1 MGTDA
6 EEGKCLIRHAS
17 HLRLLPSL
25 RGREGIPPLN
35 KGHKLFLEAQR
46 AQREQKIQ
54 VSQVHLHR
62 YSHFKPQSLMCVLSL
77 FTHIQL
83 FETLWTVAPQA
94 PLSMGFSRQEYW
106 SGLPDPPP
114 GDLPDSGIQAVSLTS
129 PALAG
134 MFLTL
139 APLIILSY

>member
-83 FETLWTVAPQA
+83 FETLWTVAPQG
-94 PLSMGFSRQEYW
+94 PLSMGFPRIL
-106 SGLPDPPP
+106 SGLPCSSP
-114 GDLPDSGIQAVSLTS
+114 GDLPGPEIEPTSLKSPSKGTQVSL
-129 PALAG
+129 PLA
-134 MFLTL
+134 
-139 APLIILSY
+139 

>member
-6 EEGKCLIRHAS
+6 EEGNCLIRHAS

-25 RGREGIPPLN
+25 QGREGIPPLN
-35 KGHKLFLEAQR
+35 KGHELLLEAQR
-46 AQREQKIQ
+46 AQREQKIE

-62 YSHFKPQSLMCVLSL
+62 YSHSKSQSHVLAQSLHSCPL
-77 FTHIQL
+77 H

-94 PLSMGFSRQEYW
+94 PLSMGFSRQEYY

-134 MFLTL
+134 RFLTL
-139 APLIILSY
+139 APLILPY